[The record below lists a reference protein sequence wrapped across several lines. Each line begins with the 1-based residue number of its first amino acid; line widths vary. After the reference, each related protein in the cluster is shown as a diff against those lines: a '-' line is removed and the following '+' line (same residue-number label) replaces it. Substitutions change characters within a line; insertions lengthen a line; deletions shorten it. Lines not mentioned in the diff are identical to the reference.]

1 MYVEQGY
8 KGNIGVW
15 KYFVLPIGFI
25 AFMALNYVAMLA
37 SPVSTEEMLNNMI
50 EKLGSN
56 IVLITLLAPLAVG
69 LLIVLGWTV
78 LVHQQS
84 IVSLTT
90 SRKRIDW
97 KRIFYAFFLW
107 GGITVL
113 LTGIDIYFS
122 PDDYV
127 LNFDLSKFAV
137 LAIIGISLIPLQTSF
152 EEYMFRGHM
161 MQGLGILTKRKWV
174 PLVVT
179 SILFGVMHIANP
191 EVEKLGYQI
200 MVFYIGTGFFLGIIT
215 LMDEGL
221 ELALGFHAAN
231 NLFGALLVT
240 ADWTAFQTDSLFIDT
255 GEPELGAGIF
265 FPLLIIYPLLTLL
278 FARKYKWNNWQQR
291 LFGKVLSREDF
302 TIAENA
308 FLQTAKAET
317 ESNL

>member
-1 MYVEQGY
+1 MYIEQGY

-90 SRKRIDW
+90 SRRRIDW

-107 GGITVL
+107 GGITVF
-113 LTGIDIYFS
+113 LTGIDVYFS

-127 LNFDLSKFAV
+127 LNFDISKFVV
-137 LAIIGISLIPLQTSF
+137 LAIIGILLIPLQTSF
-152 EEYMFRGHM
+152 EEYMFRAHM

-231 NLFGALLVT
+231 NLIAALLVT
-240 ADWTAFQTDSLFIDT
+240 ADWTAFTTDSIYRDVSD
-255 GEPELGAGIF
+255 PVLGWDVLIPVFVIF
-265 FPLLIIYPLLTLL
+265 PIITLI
-278 FARKYKWNNWQQR
+278 FARKYGWNNWKDR
-291 LFGKVLSREDF
+291 LFGKVLSKEEF
-302 TIAENA
+302 VA
-308 FLQTAKAET
+308 LQTDVKDLA
-317 ESNL
+317 